1 MISVSGSKQRRCYAL
16 LEQPLEESQQ
26 DFVEDARVA
35 HGSVQSAARAQLVR
49 RQIDHVARGSPE
61 EDSPWRSNHPSLE
74 PARTVRS
81 KRRRLLQMRSQANED
96 PTVTRQAIAAIW
108 FRPLPDARVR
118 LELQVRL
125 LEGSFPTAAIGP
137 LPGRRPVPMKKAT
150 VALARW
156 TLLED

>member
-1 MISVSGSKQRRCYAL
+1 
-16 LEQPLEESQQ
+16 
-26 DFVEDARVA
+26 
-35 HGSVQSAARAQLVR
+35 
-49 RQIDHVARGSPE
+49 
-61 EDSPWRSNHPSLE
+61 
-74 PARTVRS
+74 
-81 KRRRLLQMRSQANED
+81 LQMRSQANED

-156 TLLED
+156 TLLEDRELDPSKIREQEAMRTSQSSGQGSSSWAGCGRPGPIKEPQAERRR